1 MVESVQQDYDLSDLE
16 TVDDPAAPQIFLD
29 GFWGLAIADGVARI
43 NLYGLNY
50 LIGQTKPQKIIVARL
65 AVPESSLWKMVDTL
79 GQVRAE
85 IANRAP
91 RR

>member
-43 NLYGLNY
+43 NLYRLNY
-50 LIGQTKPQKIIVARL
+50 LIG
-65 AVPESSLWKMVDTL
+65 
-79 GQVRAE
+79 
-85 IANRAP
+85 
-91 RR
+91 